1 MISLLVYIFPRFM
14 TRYYI
19 YRISVERSNTGKL
32 TLLYCNSPKFI
43 QPGDLVHQVSYF
55 NFFGFPKFIKVKVT
69 RH

>member
-1 MISLLVYIFPRFM
+1 MISLLAYLFPRFM

-19 YRISVERSNTGKL
+19 YRISVERSKPGKL

-43 QPGDLVHQVSYF
+43 QPGDLVHRVSFF
-55 NFFGFPKFIKVKVT
+55 NFFGTPKFIKVKVT

>member
-1 MISLLVYIFPRFM
+1 MISLLAYLVPRFM

-19 YRISVERSNTGKL
+19 YRISVEGSKPGKL

-43 QPGDLVHQVSYF
+43 QPGDLVHQVSFF
-55 NFFGFPKFIKVKVT
+55 NFFGTPKFIKVKVT